1 MGFEGLLVTALI
13 LGVLS
18 SISVLNALIEGRRPK
33 VAIFAVM
40 VAGLLTFLA
49 YGKSGDG
56 LQMADIPDAFVAIVA
71 GFVD

>member
-18 SISVLNALIEGRRPK
+18 AISVANALIEGRQPK
-33 VAIFAVM
+33 VAMFAIL
-40 VAGLLTFLA
+40 VAGLLAFLA
-49 YGKSGDG
+49 YEKSGDG
-56 LQMADIPDAFVAIVA
+56 LQLADIPDAFVVVVA